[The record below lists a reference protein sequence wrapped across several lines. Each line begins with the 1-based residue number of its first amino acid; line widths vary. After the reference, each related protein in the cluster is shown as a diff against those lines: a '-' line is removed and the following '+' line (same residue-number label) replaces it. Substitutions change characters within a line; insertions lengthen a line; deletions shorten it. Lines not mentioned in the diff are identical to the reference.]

1 MSNSWS
7 SYEKDKLIMESWR
20 RHLKFVKEKDSPP
33 NLKLVEQKGAPSNL
47 YEQQELDLLAE
58 DLNKE
63 LELINELFGFGG
75 KSREEKWADIAAGED
90 EEEPEAGEEG
100 EEKEEK
106 RGFFGKMADYAKGVK
121 DISGLFGKGA
131 GTLLAGEETFDIK
144 KRDQLKDNAK
154 KEIEKWLTGLNYPP
168 LKTIY
173 QKLISDQFPNNDKGD
188 FNSEIGLVEKAYGT
202 IVDDHQKGQ
211 IDTKRANL
219 IIAVM
224 RGMIIYFQDFATAD
238 RYYLKEQE
246 EGEGEGEEGAEEEE
260 ETMGAKEGAVAKNVA
275 SAYSKKLP
283 LALAA
288 GGAAALGA
296 GFAADSQWFQDFLL
310 SLRDMKE
317 TIETIDITKHAT
329 ETLDLGEVQPGEGVI
344 KVIRRLV
351 PGKENFAKGAA
362 GSDLGFLKDPKHKMV
377 YKLLKKA
384 MGAEP
389 GTDVGAFEALVNS
402 DGNAFTTFVS
412 GPMSGRAGTMFAI
425 DKGKFQGQFNKMMTK
440 QIERIK
446 KKPAKTIKNWF
457 IKTAGIYLGPVLK
470 ALGLG
475 AILAAAVTAAM
486 RFKGKRSSRMAQL
499 KTLVDSMLDVKEADV
514 GAAAGE
520 EEEDTSDL
528 PTEKGTPTPQDLDA
542 DGTPDAKQGPAGSS
556 ASRAKEEWVRTKE
569 IKTVNNNNMATRESD
584 HFVPQSDGKALK
596 PDALA
601 FAKAQLEWVKK
612 RAAELAAMTKDP
624 NAPARKRKNAERS
637 IGTLSAIAKQL
648 AGYIKSTEQ
657 TTGPGGVPPAPGA
670 PETARAT
677 TPAAGEPAA
686 TAAAGAE
693 WDPKWGP
700 QPTKKAGESDED
712 YAARLKRAAWA
723 AKSRLSEL
731 KRWQQL
737 AGIIKG

>member
-1 MSNSWS
+1 MNNWS
-7 SYEKDKLIMESWR
+7 SFENDKLIMEAWR
-20 RHLKFVKEKDSPP
+20 RHLNEDIEIQR
-33 NLKLVEQKGAPSNL
+33 LT
-47 YEQQELDLLAE
+47 E
-58 DLNKE
+58 DLDRE
-63 LELINELFGFGG
+63 LEKLDELFGFG
-75 KSREEKWADIAAGED
+75 KSREDKWKAIAAGED

-100 EEKEEK
+100 EKEEK

-121 DISGLFGKGA
+121 DISGFFGKGA

-144 KRDQLKDNAK
+144 KRNQLKDNAK
-154 KEIEKWLTGLNYPP
+154 AEIEKWLTNLNYPP
-168 LKTIY
+168 LKVIY
-173 QKLISDQFPNNDKGD
+173 EKLTSVQFPNNDKAD
-188 FNSEIGLVEKAYGT
+188 FGNQVKLVQTAYDTVVSEHKAKKIPT
-202 IVDDHQKGQ
+202 EQ
-211 IDTKRANL
+211 ANL

-224 RGMIIYFQDFATAD
+224 RGMVIYFQDFAIAD
-238 RYYLKEQE
+238 RYMYVNEQE
-246 EGEGEGEEGAEEEE
+246 EGEGEEGTEEEE

-275 SAYSKKLP
+275 SAYSAKLP
-283 LALAA
+283 LGLAA

-296 GFAADSQWFQDFLL
+296 GFAADSQWFQGFLL

-317 TIETIDITKHAT
+317 TIETVDITKHAT
-329 ETLDLGEVQPGEGVI
+329 ETLDLGEVKPGEGVI

-351 PGKENFAKGAA
+351 PGKENFARGAA
-362 GSDLGFLKDPKHKMV
+362 GSDLGFLSDPKHKAV
-377 YKLLKKA
+377 YSLLKAA

-389 GTDVGAFEALVNS
+389 GTDVGAFETLVNS

-412 GPMSGRAGTMFAI
+412 GPMSGRGGTMFAI
-425 DKGKFQGQFNKMMTK
+425 NKGKFQGQFNKLMTK
-440 QIERIK
+440 QIERVK
-446 KKPAKTIKNWF
+446 KQPAKTIKNWF
-457 IKTAGIYLGPVLK
+457 IKSAGIYLGPVLK

-475 AILAAAVTAAM
+475 AIVAAGVSAAM

-499 KTLVDSMLDVKEADV
+499 TSLVDSMLDVKDAD
-514 GAAAGE
+514 
-520 EEEDTSDL
+520 EEDTSDE
-528 PTEKGTPTPQDLDA
+528 PTEKGDSPTPADLDG
-542 DGTPDAKQGPAGSS
+542 DGTPDAEQGPAGSS
-556 ASRAKEEWVRTKE
+556 SARAKQEWESTGE
-569 IKTVNNNNMATRESD
+569 IKTVNGNNMATRESD

-670 PETARAT
+670 PEPARAT

-731 KRWQQL
+731 KRWQQI
-737 AGIIKG
+737 AGILKG

>member
-1 MSNSWS
+1 
-7 SYEKDKLIMESWR
+7 MESWR
-20 RHLKFVKEKDSPP
+20 SHLEFVEEKDSPP
-33 NLKLVEQKGAPSNL
+33 NLEFVEEKPPPPNL

-90 EEEPEAGEEG
+90 EEEAPEAGEEG

-121 DISGLFGKGA
+121 DISGFFGKGA

-154 KEIEKWLTGLNYPP
+154 KEIEKWLTNLNYPP

-188 FNSEIGLVEKAYGT
+188 FNSEISLVEKAYDT
-202 IVDDHQKGQ
+202 IADDHQKGQ

-224 RGMIIYFQDFATAD
+224 RGMVIYFQDFAIAD
-238 RYYLKEQE
+238 RYMYIKEQE
-246 EGEGEGEEGAEEEE
+246 EGEGEEGEEEE
-260 ETMGAKEGAVAKNVA
+260 AMGAKEGAVAKNVA

-283 LALAA
+283 LGLAA

-317 TIETIDITKHAT
+317 TIETVDITKHAT
-329 ETLDLGEVQPGEGVI
+329 ETLDLGEVKPGEGVI

-362 GSDLGFLKDPKHKMV
+362 GSDLGFLSDPKHKAV
-377 YKLLKKA
+377 YGLLKAA

-412 GPMSGRAGTMFAI
+412 GPMSGRGGTMFAI
-425 DKGKFQGQFNKMMTK
+425 NKGKFQGQFNKIMTK

-446 KKPAKTIKNWF
+446 KQPAKTIKNWF

-475 AILAAAVTAAM
+475 ALVAAGVSAAM
-486 RFKGKRSSRMAQL
+486 RGKGKRSSRMAQL

-542 DGTPDAKQGPAGSS
+542 DGTPDVKQGPGGSS
-556 ASRAKEEWVRTKE
+556 AARAKEEWVRTKE
-569 IKTVNNNNMATRESD
+569 IKTVNGNNMATRESD

-601 FAKAQLEWVKK
+601 FAKAQLAWVQAQ
-612 RAAELAAMTKDP
+612 AAKVAAMSQNPKVD
-624 NAPARKRKNAERS
+624 ARKRRNAQRAM
-637 IGTLSAIAKQL
+637 GTLSAIAKQL
-648 AGYIKSTEQ
+648 AAYIKSTEE
-657 TTGPGGVPPAPGA
+657 TTGPGGKPPPPDDAQA
-670 PETARAT
+670 AQKSRAAASNAARA
-677 TPAAGEPAA
+677 G
-686 TAAAGAE
+686 G
-693 WDPKWGP
+693 D
-700 QPTKKAGESDED
+700 
-712 YAARLKRAAWA
+712 A
-723 AKSRLSEL
+723 AKKCNPGYTLNSQGACVPFGTTDPGSTSASGAKGMTETTH
-731 KRWQQL
+731 RWQQL
-737 AGIIKG
+737 AGILKG